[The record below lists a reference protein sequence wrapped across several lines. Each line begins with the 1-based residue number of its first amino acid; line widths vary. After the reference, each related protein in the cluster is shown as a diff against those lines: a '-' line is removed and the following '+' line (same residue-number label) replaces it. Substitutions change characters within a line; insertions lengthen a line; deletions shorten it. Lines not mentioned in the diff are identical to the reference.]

1 MQEIE
6 EESKGGQPIGH
17 MARKALEQ
25 ESLIQEKSEIEQ
37 EMLIMAKGMKQY
49 AFSFKDQFQKDE
61 KVMQQIS
68 NSQDDN
74 MSKTTAERDKLANM
88 QKSSVSSFFQ
98 KLFMLLLA
106 TAVFGFMF
114 IFIWMFPNK
123 VQVQQAI
130 PE

>member
-1 MQEIE
+1 
-6 EESKGGQPIGH
+6 
-17 MARKALEQ
+17 
-25 ESLIQEKSEIEQ
+25 
-37 EMLIMAKGMKQY
+37 MLSMAKGMKQY

-74 MSKTTAERDKLANM
+74 MSKTTAERDKLASM

>member
-1 MQEIE
+1 
-6 EESKGGQPIGH
+6 
-17 MARKALEQ
+17 
-25 ESLIQEKSEIEQ
+25 
-37 EMLIMAKGMKQY
+37 MLSMAKGMKQY
-49 AFSFKDQFQKDE
+49 AYSFKDQFQKDE

-74 MSKTTAERDKLANM
+74 MSKTTAERDKLASM

>member
-1 MQEIE
+1 
-6 EESKGGQPIGH
+6 
-17 MARKALEQ
+17 
-25 ESLIQEKSEIEQ
+25 
-37 EMLIMAKGMKQY
+37 MLSMAKGMKQY

-74 MSKTTAERDKLANM
+74 MSKTTAERDKLASM

-123 VQVQQAI
+123 VQVPQ
-130 PE
+130 PTS